1 MNADV
6 VRKAIR
12 VSRYTGETAVI
23 DDAPGLHRALAQV
36 CDDYNLGEYWGPDW
50 RIKVRVR

>member
-1 MNADV
+1 MSNEDT

-12 VSRYTGETAVI
+12 ASQHAEATVVI
-23 DDAPGLHRALAQV
+23 DDAPGLHRALAAA

-50 RIKVRVR
+50 RIKVRA